1 MTHKTN
7 LIAGFAM
14 FVLAAV
20 SFGAVVVGD
29 RYGLKPLLLAGAV
42 LLPAAVLL
50 GGIFVG
56 LGIVR
61 TLRKRS

>member
-1 MTHKTN
+1 MTHKGN
-7 LIAGFAM
+7 LLAGFAM
-14 FVLAAV
+14 FVLATV
-20 SFGAVVVGD
+20 SFGAVVLGE
-29 RYGLKPLLLAGAV
+29 RYGLKSLLLAGAV

-50 GGIFVG
+50 GGIFVV